1 MPGMRLVLNMH
12 SYCDEHMGIVFC
24 SISWKEKQ
32 KGTGQIKRA
41 ERALMGYVANEMLQ
55 HFFLREQGCQSI
67 LGHGAVKKV
76 WTQWVRME
84 GEGSSAKKKEKNTST
99 HKKVIWWRN
108 VMAMRRTPAPLEGYR
123 VLEDLNELLQTAKT
137 DSSYPSPGLGYG
149 WYCTTAPT
157 GPNRTVPCSLAQ
169 RAVPPWAQHQKAW
182 NKKQVQKLW
191 VKFKLICKNL
201 A

>member
-1 MPGMRLVLNMH
+1 MRC
-12 SYCDEHMGIVFC
+12 Y
-24 SISWKEKQ
+24 SISSWENK
-32 KGTGQIKRA
+32 
-41 ERALMGYVANEMLQ
+41 VANQSWGTEQWRKSELNGSEW
-55 HFFLREQGCQSI
+55 REKDPVQKR
-67 LGHGAVKKV
+67 KK
-76 WTQWVRME
+76 
-84 GEGSSAKKKEKNTST
+84 KNTST
-99 HKKVIWWRN
+99 HKKAIWWRN